1 MSTFPHSPPH
11 FSSLNCPLP
20 VSVAHVATVTAGR
33 PKVTARL
40 PRTTSTT
47 ARSRRFRRWCPP
59 SPVLFSLLRPS
70 VQNPSLPSPFLLAPS
85 LSANPTSNKNLP
97 PPPMLV
103 CTHLPDS
110 LLCAPTPSISLS
122 IPLFSPLLIHPVQ
135 NSSLSLPFL
144 PVSSPSPTP
153 NEHLSPLPWLVHPH
167 LPDLLFYTPTPSI
180 SLSLPL
186 LSPLPIHPVRTSS
199 LSLLSLPVSRPDP
212 TSNMDPAPPSLLA
225 YPALLDMPVYIPTPS
240 IFFSIAS
247 HKSTLVTP
255 TSRPSAPYLNT
266 PVSAI
271 SIPSVHTTPNARPVR
286 TAQQQ
291 AGEYFPLTFSS
302 NVFTRVLQRALML
315 RGLPEPLATSRRSSV
330 SSWMSSSKPKIYHLS
345 PTP

>member
-1 MSTFPHSPPH
+1 MSTASPHSPPH

-20 VSVAHVATVTAGR
+20 VSVAHVAAVTAGR
-33 PKVTARL
+33 PKVTAHL

-47 ARSRRFRRWCPP
+47 ARSRRFRWWCPP
-59 SPVLFSLLRPS
+59 SPVLFPLLHPS
-70 VQNPSLPSPFLLAPS
+70 VQNPSLPSSFLLAPS

-110 LLCAPTPSISLS
+110 LPCAPTPSISLS
-122 IPLFSPLLIHPVQ
+122 IPLLSPLPIHPVRT
-135 NSSLSLPFL
+135 SSLSL
-144 PVSSPSPTP
+144 
-153 NEHLSPLPWLVHPH
+153 LS
-167 LPDLLFYTPTPSI
+167 I
-180 SLSLPL
+180 PL

-212 TSNMDPAPPSLLA
+212 TSNMDLAPPSLLA

-240 IFFSIAS
+240 ISSIAP
-247 HKSTLVTP
+247 HKSTPVTP

-291 AGEYFPLTFSS
+291 ASKYFSTDF
-302 NVFTRVLQRALML
+302 
-315 RGLPEPLATSRRSSV
+315 
-330 SSWMSSSKPKIYHLS
+330 
-345 PTP
+345 